1 MLIYQLFVLGC
12 LLVFLGILL
21 KNLLD
26 VKALPKRLAQTPA
39 SHTPLVSILVPARNE
54 AHNIEQCVRSLFA
67 QTYPKIEILVLNDN
81 SEDETG
87 EILARL
93 AAEDVRLNVLSGSAL
108 PDSWLGKCW
117 ACHQLSVRAQ
127 GQFLCFTDA
136 DTVHAPQS
144 LERAIVALEQ
154 NRADLLTLLTGQVL
168 GSFWERVIVPLVHF
182 SVLCYLPV
190 KFVWTKSSQA
200 FVFANGQFMLFTRSI
215 YERIGGHEAVKA
227 ALVEDVWLCKAVKAA
242 GGKPMVFSGVDTVRC
257 RMYRDLRE
265 VLHGFSKNL
274 FAGLGYSLFAVL
286 MVCAVSFMAYILPLG
301 FLGYAL
307 FHSNFSIELFWLPAL
322 HLAMAILMRILIATR
337 FKLSLPESFLHG
349 LSMVMFIGI
358 AFNSVRWIKSG
369 KGALWKGRRYDF
381 SKSQVQVSS
390 ATASPARP
398 DLESSQ

>member
-21 KNLLD
+21 KNLFD
-26 VKALPKRLAQTPA
+26 VKTLPREGVQA
-39 SHTPLVSILVPARNE
+39 SPNRAPLVSILVPARNE

-67 QTYPKIEILVLNDN
+67 QTYPNVEILVLNDN

-93 AAEDVRLNVLSGSAL
+93 AAEDARLKVLSGTAL
-108 PDSWLGKCW
+108 QEGWLGKCW
-117 ACHQLSVRAQ
+117 ACHQLSQRAK
-127 GQFLCFTDA
+127 GQLLCFTDA
-136 DTVHAPQS
+136 DTFHEPRS
-144 LERAIVALEQ
+144 LERAIAALEQ
-154 NRADLLTLLTGQVL
+154 NNADLLTLLTGQVL
-168 GSFWERVIVPLVHF
+168 GSFWEKVIVPLVHF

-200 FVFANGQFMLFTRSI
+200 FVFANGQFMLFARSM

-242 GGKPMVFSGVDTVRC
+242 GGKPMVFSGVDTVSC

-265 VLHGFSKNL
+265 ILHGFSKNL

-301 FLGYAL
+301 FLGYA
-307 FHSNFSIELFWLPAL
+307 FFNGNFSIDLFWLPAL
-322 HLAMAILMRILIATR
+322 HLAMAILMRILIAAR

-390 ATASPARP
+390 ATTSPVQP
-398 DLESSQ
+398 DLEN